1 VTAATSTIDEAQLI
15 AEASGNLPLMNAPM
29 ILAAWRGQEARASEL
44 IEATAEV
51 AAARR
56 WSSNAY
62 ARSVLYNG
70 LGRHDAARDA
80 AREAFQHD
88 LVGHGPF
95 LVPELAEAASRTG
108 DTALLE
114 AALEW
119 LSGRTRVVS
128 SEWVL
133 GIEARVRALLSEG
146 EAAERLYRDSIVH
159 LSGNRVRLDLAR
171 THLLYGEWLRRERRR
186 LDAREQLHTALEMFT
201 SMGTEAFAG
210 RADRELQATGE
221 RVRKR
226 TVESRDELTPQ
237 EAQIARLASE
247 GLSNADIG
255 ARLFISQHTVAYHL
269 RKVFSKLGISS
280 RNQLDRALPE
290 GGVRHRA

>member
-1 VTAATSTIDEAQLI
+1 
-15 AEASGNLPLMNAPM
+15 M
-29 ILAAWRGQEARASEL
+29 ILAAWRGQEQRASEL
-44 IEATAEV
+44 IQATAKE

-56 WSSNAY
+56 WTSNAY
-62 ARSVLYNG
+62 ARAVLYNG

-80 AREAFQHD
+80 AWETFHQD
-88 LVGHGPF
+88 LVGHGPL

-108 DTALLE
+108 DTALLKS
-114 AALEW
+114 ALEW

-128 SEWVL
+128 TEWLL

-146 EAAERLYRDSIVH
+146 EVADRLYRDSIVH

-171 THLLYGEWLRRERRR
+171 THLLYGEWLRRQRRQVK
-186 LDAREQLHTALEMFT
+186 AREQLRTALEMFT
-201 SMGTEAFAG
+201 AMGTDAFAA
-210 RADRELQATGE
+210 RAERELLATGE

-226 TVESRDELTPQ
+226 TVETRDELTSQ

-247 GLSNADIG
+247 GLSNPDIG

-269 RKVFSKLGISS
+269 RKVFSKLGITS
-280 RNQLDRALPE
+280 RNQLDQVLPE
-290 GGVRHRA
+290 RGVRQTA